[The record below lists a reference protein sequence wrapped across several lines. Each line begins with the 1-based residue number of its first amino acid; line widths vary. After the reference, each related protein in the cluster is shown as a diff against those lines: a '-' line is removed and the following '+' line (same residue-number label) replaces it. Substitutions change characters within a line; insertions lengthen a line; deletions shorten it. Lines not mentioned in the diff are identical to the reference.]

1 MLRLNL
7 SSKLSLFLPLICL
20 LTSLTVGWISYINIK
35 AVLEAQTFDYLT
47 AMQTAKTAEIE
58 RYVERIANQ
67 IHTVEK
73 TLIQQLR

>member
-7 SSKLSLFLPLICL
+7 SSKLSLFLLLICL
-20 LTSLTVGWISYINIK
+20 STSLTVGWIVYINIK
-35 AVLEAQTFDYLT
+35 AILEAQTFDRLT
-47 AMQTAKTAEIE
+47 AMQTTKAAEIE

-73 TLIQQLR
+73 TRIQQLR

>member
-7 SSKLSLFLPLICL
+7 SSKLSLFLLLICL
-20 LTSLTVGWISYINIK
+20 LTSLTVGWISYMNIK
-35 AVLEAQTFDYLT
+35 TILESQTFDRLT

-58 RYVERIANQ
+58 KYFERLANQ

-73 TLIQQLR
+73 TRIQQLR